1 MCPHSPLMF
10 GVRLTGSRFP
20 SSCQCHHCSLP
31 PQEKRQKGASCH
43 TIHHPPAFVTLPLF
57 NLRSPV
63 PRPLQVTAVVLKHF
77 SFPPWSTADSPAPL
91 LHLVLSYRASRA
103 GTGGRRR
110 GRMVRRM
117 FRLSD
122 MIPNAWFYKLRDM
135 GAHGRGGVGVH
146 HRSSSAR
153 SYQQPPSARG
163 SSARWSVEAV
173 QRPPSSG
180 WYREVSNDIQQPEAD
195 VEPPVT
201 PTKESPRAPLPRRA
215 SYYYSTRDREVPAPP
230 APKPPRVKDAQSPTR
245 RSRRRHKVDHAP
257 EERGPA
263 RGKEPVVGALGSS
276 GRRRDM
282 CIKSDGGEPR
292 RPTVRGPADDGRN
305 VKVIASHNEIIID
318 LRDEDTPGRRLRP
331 IVTKPA
337 RRRPVPNEQDGSQA
351 DLADVT
357 ARASSASDKSSV
369 SRLRRS
375 SASSSGRRR
384 LKTLS
389 KSPRLAATARKVH
402 PPSRKWTAPLPPL
415 LAPVI
420 VSSYPVVKMSEDP
433 RQDFRESMEEM
444 ISAKGIQDAEDLEDL
459 LACYLSLNDAAHH
472 DLIIDV
478 FEQIWVSLAGARP

>member
-1 MCPHSPLMF
+1 
-10 GVRLTGSRFP
+10 
-20 SSCQCHHCSLP
+20 
-31 PQEKRQKGASCH
+31 
-43 TIHHPPAFVTLPLF
+43 
-57 NLRSPV
+57 
-63 PRPLQVTAVVLKHF
+63 
-77 SFPPWSTADSPAPL
+77 
-91 LHLVLSYRASRA
+91 
-103 GTGGRRR
+103 
-110 GRMVRRM
+110 MVRRK

-153 SYQQPPSARG
+153 SYQQPPLNWE

-173 QRPPSSG
+173 RQRPSSR
-180 WYREVSNDIQQPEAD
+180 WNREVSNDIQ
-195 VEPPVT
+195 PPIT
-201 PTKESPRAPLPRRA
+201 PTKESPHAPLPRRA
-215 SYYYSTRDREVPAPP
+215 SYYYSSRDRDVPAPP
-230 APKPPRVKDAQSPTR
+230 APKPPRAKEAQSPTR
-245 RSRRRHKVDHAP
+245 SSRRRHKVDHAP
-257 EERGPA
+257 EERGHA
-263 RGKEPVVGALGSS
+263 RGKEPVVGSLGSS

-292 RPTVRGPADDGRN
+292 RPTVTGPGDEGRN
-305 VKVIASHNEIIID
+305 VKVIASQNEIIID

-337 RRRPVPNEQDGSQA
+337 RRRPGPSEQDGSQA
-351 DLADVT
+351 DLAVAT
-357 ARASSASDKSSV
+357 AGASSASDKSSA
-369 SRLRRS
+369 SRPRRS

-389 KSPRLAATARKVH
+389 KSPRLAATGRKVN
-402 PPSRKWTAPLPPL
+402 PPSRKWAAPPPSLP
-415 LAPVI
+415 APVI

-444 ISAKGIQDAEDLEDL
+444 ISAKRIQDAEDLEDL

>member
-1 MCPHSPLMF
+1 M
-10 GVRLTGSRFP
+10 
-20 SSCQCHHCSLP
+20 
-31 PQEKRQKGASCH
+31 A
-43 TIHHPPAFVTLPLF
+43 
-57 NLRSPV
+57 
-63 PRPLQVTAVVLKHF
+63 
-77 SFPPWSTADSPAPL
+77 
-91 LHLVLSYRASRA
+91 
-103 GTGGRRR
+103 RRK
-110 GRMVRRM
+110 

-135 GAHGRGGVGVH
+135 GARGRGGVGVH
-146 HRSSSAR
+146 PRSSSAR
-153 SYQQPPSARG
+153 SYQQPPLNRE

-173 QRPPSSG
+173 RRPLSSR
-180 WYREVSNDIQQPEAD
+180 WNREVDNDVQQPEAD

-201 PTKESPRAPLPRRA
+201 PTKESPRTPLPRRA

-230 APKPPRVKDAQSPTR
+230 APKPPRAKDAQSPTSS
-245 RSRRRHKVDHAP
+245 SRRRHKVGHAP
-257 EERGPA
+257 EERGPVSAPA

-276 GRRRDM
+276 SRRRDM

-292 RPTVRGPADDGRN
+292 RPTVTGPADDGRN
-305 VKVIASHNEIIID
+305 VKVIASQNEIIID
-318 LRDEDTPGRRLRP
+318 LRDEDTPRRRLRP

-337 RRRPVPNEQDGSQA
+337 RRQPGPNEQDGSQV
-351 DLADVT
+351 DLANVT

-369 SRLRRS
+369 SGPRRS

-389 KSPRLAATARKVH
+389 KSPRLAATARKVK
-402 PPSRKWTAPLPPL
+402 PPARNWTAPPPPL
-415 LAPVI
+415 PAPVI
-420 VSSYPVVKMSEDP
+420 VSSYPVVKMSDDP

-478 FEQIWVSLAGARP
+478 FEQIWVSLASATGP